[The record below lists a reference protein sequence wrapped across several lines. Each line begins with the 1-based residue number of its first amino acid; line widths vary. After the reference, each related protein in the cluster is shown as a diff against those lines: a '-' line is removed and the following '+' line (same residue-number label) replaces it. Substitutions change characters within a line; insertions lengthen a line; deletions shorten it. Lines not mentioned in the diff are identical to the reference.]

1 MKDEKIE
8 HQNQQN
14 LFQSKTINDQTQKI
28 KEQADR
34 IAKLLKDKENG
45 VVN

>member
-14 LFQSKTINDQTQKI
+14 LFQNKTINDQNQKI

-34 IAKLLKDKENG
+34 IAKLLKDKEK
-45 VVN
+45 

>member
-1 MKDEKIE
+1 MTDEKTK

-14 LFQSKTINDQTQKI
+14 LFQNKTINDQNQKI

-34 IAKLLKDKENG
+34 IAKLLKDKK
-45 VVN
+45 